1 MSNNKNWLERIP
13 QHAIDYI
20 DRNKIEEIQ
29 CIISDTSG
37 IARGK
42 AMPASKF
49 SKSSEMYLPEVIFN
63 QTITGDPGSIVVGD
77 FEVRRKIVNI

>member
-1 MSNNKNWLERIP
+1 MSNNTNWLERIP

-20 DRNKIEEIQ
+20 GKNKIEEIQ

-49 SKSSEMYLPEVIFN
+49 SKSSEMYLPEVISVSYTHLTLP
-63 QTITGDPGSIVVGD
+63 TIYSV
-77 FEVRRKIVNI
+77 